1 MADTQGA
8 IAQPTRAAP
17 RPIRVMIV
25 DDAVVVRG
33 LLSRWFSEAG
43 GIEVAST
50 HRTGLEAVN
59 AISHV
64 KPDVVLL
71 DIEMPDMDGVTALP
85 LLLKKCPG
93 TTIIVVSTL
102 TTRNAEISLRCLSLG
117 AIDYVAKPS
126 TNRDVTF
133 STDFRREIIA
143 KVVALGKI
151 NCPELRTL
159 RPSPLSASLLKAGIL
174 QTAGAKLGLSQ
185 DSSSGAQ
192 ASPSHLAAPGTDTSI
207 QLRPLAKVVPRV
219 LVIGASTGGP
229 NAVTELLRAC
239 RPAIK
244 RLPVVIAQHMPTM
257 FTAMFADHLRRQ
269 LTIDASEAHHGEM
282 VEAGRIYVAP
292 GGKHLHLQ
300 RCPAGVRAVVDDAPP
315 VNFCKPSVDV
325 TMASAAQ
332 VYSAGVLAVML
343 TGMGSDGLRGATN
356 VVEHGGNLLA
366 QDEASSVVWGMP
378 GAVAKRGLCAAVEPI
393 ERLARV
399 INLLSGGERP

>member
-1 MADTQGA
+1 MAEPQTTVA
-8 IAQPTRAAP
+8 VPPRVVA

-33 LLSRWFSEAG
+33 LLSRWFAEAG
-43 GIEVAST
+43 GIEVVST

-59 AISHV
+59 AIDRV

-133 STDFRREIIA
+133 STDFRREITA
-143 KVVALGKI
+143 KVIALGKI
-151 NCPELRTL
+151 STPEQRAS
-159 RPSPLSASLLKAGIL
+159 RPSPLSASLLRAGIL
-174 QTAGAKLGLSQ
+174 QTAKAKEPVSQ
-185 DSSSGAQ
+185 ASSSVLENPNAN
-192 ASPSHLAAPGTDTSI
+192 ASI
-207 QLRPLAKVVPRV
+207 QLRPLAKVVPRI

-244 RLPVVIAQHMPTM
+244 QLPVIIAQHMPTM

-292 GGKHLHLQ
+292 GGKHLHLK

-325 TMASAAQ
+325 TLLSANQ
-332 VYSAGVLAVML
+332 VYGNGVLAVML
-343 TGMGSDGLRGATN
+343 TGMGSDGLRGASDLI
-356 VVEHGGNLLA
+356 ERGGNLLA

-399 INLLSGGERP
+399 INLLSGAERP